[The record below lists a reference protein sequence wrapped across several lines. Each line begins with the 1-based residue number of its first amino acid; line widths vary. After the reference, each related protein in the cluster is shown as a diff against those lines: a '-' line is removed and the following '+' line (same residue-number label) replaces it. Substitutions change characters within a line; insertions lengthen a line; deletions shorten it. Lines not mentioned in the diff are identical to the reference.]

1 MNFFKNRF
9 RAAALLFLVTFACLV
24 SAHAVDIRR
33 AGRDTQFTYNGVTY
47 TFRAQINSSPNGV
60 YGSASAKSSSPL
72 QAGNLGILA
81 YVYDISGK
89 IVQTSDIIYNP
100 NHHST
105 ALSATDAITAPGT
118 YYCGAVIFVYDPSI
132 GDYIRR
138 YANSDAELLEVST
151 ASAPAFPSKS
161 LDSLKRRHREW
172 LEELEAER
180 EAEIAEQARQA
191 IEQMFP
197 DAAAKRELERIA
209 REKAEIEAEIAEH
222 ARQATRQL
230 HS

>member
-1 MNFFKNRF
+1 R
-9 RAAALLFLVTFACLV
+9 
-24 SAHAVDIRR
+24 
-33 AGRDTQFTYNGVTY
+33 
-47 TFRAQINSSPNGV
+47 
-60 YGSASAKSSSPL
+60 
-72 QAGNLGILA
+72 
-81 YVYDISGK
+81 
-89 IVQTSDIIYNP
+89 
-100 NHHST
+100 
-105 ALSATDAITAPGT
+105 SATDASTAPGT
-118 YYCGAVIFVYDPSI
+118 YYFGAAIIVSDPSI

>member
-9 RAAALLFLVTFACLV
+9 RAAALLFLATFACLA
-24 SAHAVDIRR
+24 SAHAADIGMV
-33 AGRDTQFTYNGVTY
+33 GRDTQFTYNGVTY
-47 TFRAQINSSPNGV
+47 TFRAQINSSANGAC
-60 YGSASAKSSSPL
+60 GSASAKSSNPL

-89 IVQTSDIIYNP
+89 IVQTSNIIYNP

-138 YANSDAELLEVST
+138 YANSDAEPLEVST
-151 ASAPAFPSKS
+151 ASAPAFPSQS

-172 LEELEAER
+172 LEQLEAER
-180 EAEIAEQARQA
+180 EAEIAEQARQT
-191 IEQMFP
+191 IERMLS
-197 DAAAKRELERIA
+197 DAAAKREPERIA

-222 ARQATRQL
+222 ARQAIEQL

>member
-9 RAAALLFLVTFACLV
+9 RAAALLFLVAFACLV
-24 SAHAVDIRR
+24 SAHVVDIRR

-81 YVYDISGK
+81 YIYDISGK

-105 ALSATDAITAPGT
+105 ALSATDAITAQALT
-118 YYCGAVIFVYDPSI
+118 
-132 GDYIRR
+132 
-138 YANSDAELLEVST
+138 
-151 ASAPAFPSKS
+151 
-161 LDSLKRRHREW
+161 
-172 LEELEAER
+172 
-180 EAEIAEQARQA
+180 IAARQSSYMTLLSGTISA
-191 IEQMFP
+191 DMQTAMQNFLRFP
-197 DAAAKRELERIA
+197 LRQHQPFR
-209 REKAEIEAEIAEH
+209 RKALI
-222 ARQATRQL
+222 R
-230 HS
+230 